1 VKIRLSKN
9 RLSVVEMVGICLLA
23 AAYLI
28 PRAALGSTVLLGVLL
43 AYSCYIALLDWEL
56 RPVVFKIM
64 ALTALLALVY
74 ALLTDASSIAQ
85 DVSNRGFKRF
95 FSKTYQYYTLYFPA
109 ILFLRVNHA
118 GSRIQKRILLIFS
131 IGLMVY
137 VAANTRLYLITHP
150 GAIRSWSGEGDLES
164 LNIAGYYHIIAYP
177 ILVAVV
183 AACLVRLKPVYR
195 MVVLIAIVMTM
206 EFIIASQYTLSLLI
220 AIIGICYQIGITI
233 RTRVWR
239 IIYAMLML
247 VLAAFIPE
255 FLRLGIRLIPS
266 EQVTIRLGEILAF
279 LSGQGADGYNLNS
292 RLTLYGRSILAFLT
306 SPIWGNRKL
315 GFDGHATFL
324 TVLADTGLL
333 GGIPFYYLLTLVV
346 KQLRNTLN
354 EHGKQIRTVI
364 LVVALTGL
372 TNPIHASQP
381 FGMAAWF
388 IAPMLI
394 TAVFKERKNG
404 KETL

>member
-1 VKIRLSKN
+1 MKIRLSKN
-9 RLSVVEMVGICLLA
+9 RLSVVEMVGVCLLA

-28 PRAALGSTVLLGVLL
+28 PRAALGSTVLLGILL

-56 RPVVFKIM
+56 RPLILRIM
-64 ALTALLALVY
+64 
-74 ALLTDASSIAQ
+74 LLTFLIGILYAVWVDDFAVAPN
-85 DVSNRGFKRF
+85 VANRTLKRF
-95 FSKTYQYYTLYFPA
+95 FAKTYQYYALYFPA

-118 GSRIQKRILLIFS
+118 GSRIQKRILLILS

-137 VAANTRLYLITHP
+137 LAANTRMFLLDNP
-150 GAIRSWSGEGDLES
+150 NASREWGEFENLS
-164 LNIAGYYHIIAYP
+164 NQNIANYYHVIAYP
-177 ILVAVV
+177 ILVAVA
-183 AACLVRLKPVYR
+183 AACMVRLKPVYR
-195 MVVLIAIVMTM
+195 MIVLIAIVMTI

-220 AIIGICYQIGITI
+220 SIVGICYQIGVTI

-239 IIYAMLML
+239 IIYTMVIL

-266 EQVTIRLGEILAF
+266 EQMTIRLGEILAF
-279 LSGQGADGYNLNS
+279 LSGQGADGYNLNG
-292 RLTLYGRSILAFLT
+292 RLTLYWKSIVAFLT
-306 SPIWGNRKL
+306 SPIWGNHKL
-315 GFDGHATFL
+315 DFDGHATFL
-324 TVLADTGLL
+324 TILADTGIL
-333 GGIPFYYLLTLVV
+333 GGIPFYYLLSSVV
-346 KQLRNTLN
+346 KQLRVTLG

-404 KETL
+404 NETL

>member
-1 VKIRLSKN
+1 M
-9 RLSVVEMVGICLLA
+9 VEMVGVCLLA

-28 PRAALGSTVLLGVLL
+28 PRAALGSTIMLGILL

-56 RPVVFKIM
+56 RPVIFKIM
-64 ALTALLALVY
+64 ALTVFLALMYTV
-74 ALLTDASSIAQ
+74 LTDASSIAQ

-95 FSKTYQYYTLYFPA
+95 FSKAYQYYTLYFPA

-118 GSRIQKRILLIFS
+118 GSRIQKRILLILS

-137 VAANTRLYLITHP
+137 LAANTRVFLQENP
-150 GAIRSWSGEGDLES
+150 NASRNWGEFENLS
-164 LNIAGYYHIIAYP
+164 NKNIANYYHVIAYP
-177 ILVAVV
+177 ILVAVA

-195 MVVLIAIVMTM
+195 MIVLIAIVMTM

-239 IIYAMLML
+239 IVYTMVILA
-247 VLAAFIPE
+247 LAALIPE

-266 EQVTIRLGEILAF
+266 EQMTIRLGEILAF

-306 SPIWGNRKL
+306 SPVWGNRNL

-324 TVLADTGLL
+324 TVLSDTGLL
-333 GGIPFYYLLTLVV
+333 GGIPFYYLLSSVV
-346 KQLRNTLN
+346 KQLRVTLG

-364 LVVALTGL
+364 LVVALMGL

-381 FGMAAWF
+381 FGLAAWF

-404 KETL
+404 NETL